1 MTNISL
7 RTYTREIEKLIDSS
21 QADQAIAHCRHILKS
36 YPKCVD
42 AYRLLGKA
50 YLESQRYGDAADIF
64 QRVLSSIPDDFVSHV
79 GMSLIREDEGNL
91 DQAIWNMERAFEVQ
105 PANAAIQG
113 ELRRLY
119 GRRDGMEP
127 PKIRLTRGALA
138 RMYARGEL
146 FQQAVAEIRAALAED
161 PNRLDLIT
169 LLASVYSQA
178 GQKAEAVEMCNGLLR
193 KLPYSLEG
201 NRVMSEMLQDTDRVQ
216 DLQVYKRRLVAL
228 NPYFAQL
235 SPAAPTVDRVP
246 DQSVTIE
253 RLQWSPGMTVEGP
266 ASQPE
271 WAASLGVQLSGM
283 TSEKDI
289 LPDWLLNLEESA
301 GEKGKTSTPVKSDQ
315 AASAFDNE
323 SLMQFARESQKTE
336 PKEDK
341 NANASTKPLKPSP
354 EEAIPEWMKE
364 AGWQPSS
371 GEAQE
376 EEGIISFK
384 GEDDFMPT
392 TDDESGLAEANIP
405 EWLQAMAPSDETEAG
420 SAEETGDNLAWLDNL
435 QAEGPAE
442 TEGESEAE
450 EDWLADSKVEVPD
463 WLKEIEEEK
472 SADELTPTKPLT
484 EKPDVEESET
494 EERSEAVPIDED
506 KSDELPPVAEQAEP
520 EGKESVPDWLMEGM
534 SGPDAHAAG
543 QKYTPQPQEELAAEI
558 GEGIPE
564 WLRDF
569 SPEDEAAAGEEE
581 TSDQVPDW
589 LQSLAPESEGEVEGM
604 VSEETAIPE
613 DTEIKDTQEAE
624 APSATEN
631 VPPVESEILA
641 EQAPELRA
649 EPETQTEAEP
659 SSEEEIS
666 TAQGIPT
673 EEEATAWDI
682 EGADD
687 AFAWLES
694 LAVKQGAEEALL
706 LDPEERKDK
715 PPDWVQ
721 SDLERQEEAGGT
733 EPTDESQETEMAE
746 EAHAEEELQPE
757 AESAE
762 VPDWLQELGPQG
774 SEETGAEEVEAEL
787 PDWINAQPAM
797 QEPEPFQDE
806 AQVEEEPQGEVEPTE
821 IPDWLQELE
830 PEGSED
836 EEVVPQ
842 SQEGEGE
849 LPEWLDQGV
858 EMHELQSPAEE
869 ALIEEPS
876 EEAKAVEIPD
886 WLQALE
892 PEGSEKEE
900 VAAPSQEVE
909 GETPEWLSQGAEIQ
923 EPEPPEEEPQEEGAK
938 AVEIPDWLQ
947 ALEPEGGEVSEVA
960 TQAQEV
966 EDELPKWLGQEA
978 EMQEPEPPEEEPQ
991 EEGAKATEIPDWLQ
1005 ALEPEGGEVSEVA
1018 TQAQEVEDELPK
1030 WPGQETEMQEP
1041 EPPEE
1046 ALIEEPPEE
1055 LEPAEIP
1062 DWLQAL
1068 EPQSSDE
1075 TEEAQVEAPA
1085 ESEAESW
1092 FSEGPPILGDT
1103 QPVKTNTGTLTP
1115 ATVPEAQPEAEVP
1128 VEAETAEAPEEIEAA
1143 HTEQEAELAEEQE
1156 QWTAASLVAE
1166 VSRDVSEEGTAEPV
1180 STADEWQA
1188 EEPEAVESE
1197 EVAETLSEMQ
1207 ESDDAF
1213 AWLESLAVQ
1222 QGADEALLLNPE
1234 ERSET
1239 PPEWVKAE
1247 VEEAVEEEIQAEV
1260 EEPAATEQPGVEEQE
1275 LTEEQEATME
1285 PASAEGTT
1293 YPEEPA
1299 VIEAEA
1305 EIEETEEMQPS
1316 EWSPESEVA
1325 APEEEVLAWM
1335 EEEPPAGLEQPVSE
1349 VEGKEEIPE
1358 LPDWLQEGTTESAE
1372 EEAWTPSALEGEL
1385 EKLDLNQAS
1394 LAELERLP
1402 DIGFR
1407 MAQNIVNYRDNYG
1420 AFQSVDDLLNIPGLG
1435 PDMLN
1440 DIREWLFIKPQ
1451 PEEIPEAPP
1460 SLLEELEFGEAP
1472 PEVLEA
1478 RQHLASG
1485 DLEQAAHSYTQL
1497 IKSNQ
1502 HLDAIVQDLQTAT
1515 QRYPQAIFLWQAL
1528 GDAYLRAGQ
1537 IQLALDAYN
1546 QAENLL
1552 S

>member
-7 RTYTREIEKLIDSS
+7 RTYTREIEKLIDGS

-64 QRVLSSIPDDFVSHV
+64 QRVLSSVPDDFVSHV

-201 NRVMSEMLQDTDRVQ
+201 NRVMSEMLKDTDRVQ

-235 SPAAPTVDRVP
+235 SPAAPSVDRVP

-289 LPDWLLNLEESA
+289 LPNWLLNLEESA
-301 GEKGKTSTPVKSDQ
+301 SEKGKTSTPVTSDQ
-315 AASAFDNE
+315 ATSAFDNE
-323 SLMQFARESQKTE
+323 SLMQFALETQKTE
-336 PKEDK
+336 PTDDK

-371 GEAQE
+371 GEVHE
-376 EEGIISFK
+376 EESIISFK
-384 GEDDFMPT
+384 GEDDFMAQM
-392 TDDESGLAEANIP
+392 DDESGLAEANIP
-405 EWLQAMAPSDETEAG
+405 EWLQAMAPSDESEAG
-420 SAEETGDNLAWLDNL
+420 SAEESGDNLAWLDNL

-442 TEGESEAE
+442 TEGDSEQV

-472 SADELTPTKPLT
+472 PADEMTPTKPLT
-484 EKPDVEESET
+484 EKPEMEESEA
-494 EERSEAVPIDED
+494 EELAQDAPIDEEE
-506 KSDELPPVAEQAEP
+506 SDELPPATQQAEP
-520 EGKESVPDWLMEGM
+520 EGKESVPDWLMDGM

-543 QKYTPQPQEELAAEI
+543 QKYTPEPQEEPAAEI

-569 SPEDEAAAGEEE
+569 SPEDEGAAGEEE
-581 TSDQVPDW
+581 TEDQVPDW

-604 VSEETAIPE
+604 VLEETAIPE
-613 DTEIKDTQEAE
+613 DTEINDTQEAE
-624 APSATEN
+624 APSVTEN
-631 VPPVESEILA
+631 IPPVESEIPA
-641 EQAPELRA
+641 EQAPELQA

-706 LDPEERKDK
+706 LDPDERKDK

-721 SDLERQEEAGGT
+721 SDLEIQEETRGT
-733 EPTDESQETEMAE
+733 EPTDESQETKMAE
-746 EAHAEEELQPE
+746 GAQENGGSETPEAQTEEELQPE
-757 AESAE
+757 AASAE
-762 VPDWLQELGPQG
+762 IPDWLQELGPQG
-774 SEETGAEEVEAEL
+774 SEEAGAGEVEAEL
-787 PDWINAQPAM
+787 PDWINAQPEM
-797 QEPEPFQDE
+797 QEPEPLQDE
-806 AQVEEEPQGEVEPTE
+806 AQVEGEPQGEVEPTE
-821 IPDWLQELE
+821 IPDWLQALE
-830 PEGSED
+830 PEGSEG
-836 EEVVPQ
+836 EEVAPQ

-849 LPEWLDQGV
+849 LPEWLSQEA
-858 EMHELQSPAEE
+858 EMQEPEPTAE
-869 ALIEEPS
+869 IEEHLEEVEAVEIPDWLNELKSEDGEGEYVAAQSLEGEGEILEWPS
-876 EEAKAVEIPD
+876 QEAEIQESEPPKEEPQEEAKAVEIPD

-892 PEGSEKEE
+892 PES
-900 VAAPSQEVE
+900 
-909 GETPEWLSQGAEIQ
+909 
-923 EPEPPEEEPQEEGAK
+923 
-938 AVEIPDWLQ
+938 
-947 ALEPEGGEVSEVA
+947 GEVSEAVP
-960 TQAQEV
+960 QAQEV
-966 EDELPKWLGQEA
+966 EDELPEWPSQEA
-978 EMQEPEPPEEEPQ
+978 E
-991 EEGAKATEIPDWLQ
+991 I
-1005 ALEPEGGEVSEVA
+1005 
-1018 TQAQEVEDELPK
+1018 
-1030 WPGQETEMQEP
+1030 QEP

-1062 DWLQAL
+1062 DWMQAL

-1075 TEEAQVEAPA
+1075 TEETQEETPA
-1085 ESEAESW
+1085 ESETESW

-1103 QPVKTNTGTLTP
+1103 QPVKTYTATETP
-1115 ATVPEAQPEAEVP
+1115 VTVPEAQPEAEVP
-1128 VEAETAEAPEEIEAA
+1128 VEDEAVTQEEPLSTIETAAESEEIEAA
-1143 HTEQEAELAEEQE
+1143 HIEQEEELAEEQE
-1156 QWTAASLVAE
+1156 QWTVASIEAE
-1166 VSRDVSEEGTAEPV
+1166 VSQELSEEGIAEPI
-1180 STADEWQA
+1180 SAADEWQA
-1188 EEPEAVESE
+1188 EEPEAEESE

-1234 ERSET
+1234 ERSEI

-1247 VEEAVEEEIQAEV
+1247 VEEADEEEIQAEV
-1260 EEPAATEQPGVEEQE
+1260 EEQATTEQPAAEVQPAAKVQPGIEEQE
-1275 LTEEQEATME
+1275 LTEEQEE
-1285 PASAEGTT
+1285 FVESVLAEESTR
-1293 YPEEPA
+1293 PEEPSI
-1299 VIEAEA
+1299 IEAEA

-1316 EWSPESEVA
+1316 EWTPESEVA
-1325 APEEEVLAWM
+1325 ASEEEDLTWI
-1335 EEEPPAGLEQPVSE
+1335 EEEPPAGSEQPASE
-1349 VEGKEEIPE
+1349 TEAGEEIPD

-1372 EEAWTPSALEGEL
+1372 EEAWTPSAFEREL

-1394 LAELERLP
+1394 LVELERLP

-1407 MAQNIVNYRDNYG
+1407 MAQNIVNYRDTYG
-1420 AFQSVDDLLNIPGLG
+1420 AFKSVDDLLNIPGLR

-1440 DIREWLFIKPQ
+1440 DIREWLYIT
-1451 PEEIPEAPP
+1451 PEPAETPEAPP

-1478 RQHLASG
+1478 RQHVASG
-1485 DLEQAAHSYTQL
+1485 DLEQAAQSYTQL

-1502 HLDAIVQDLQTAT
+1502 NLDAIIQDLQTAT

-1537 IQLALDAYN
+1537 IQPALDAYN

>member
-7 RTYTREIEKLIDSS
+7 RTYTREIEKLIDGS
-21 QADQAIAHCRHILKS
+21 QADQAIAHCRHILKN

-64 QRVLSSIPDDFVSHV
+64 QRVLSSAPDDFVSHV

-91 DQAIWNMERAFEVQ
+91 DQAIWHMERAFEVQ

-169 LLASVYSQA
+169 LLASVYAQA

-201 NRVMSEMLQDTDRVQ
+201 NRVMSEMLKDTDRVQ

-228 NPYFAQL
+228 NPYFGQL

-253 RLQWSPGMTVEGP
+253 RLQWTPGMTVEGP

-301 GEKGKTSTPVKSDQ
+301 GEKGKPSLPVSSGQ
-315 AASAFDNE
+315 AASPFDSE
-323 SLMQFARESQKTE
+323 SLMQFARETQKTE
-336 PKEDK
+336 PSADK
-341 NANASTKPLKPSP
+341 NADASTKPLKPSP

-371 GEAQE
+371 GEVQE
-376 EEGIISFK
+376 EESPVSFK
-384 GEDDFMPT
+384 GEDDFMAA

-405 EWLQAMAPSDETEAG
+405 EWLKAMAPSDAAEAG
-420 SAEETGDNLAWLDNL
+420 SAEESGDNLAWLDNL

-442 TEGESEAE
+442 TEGESEQVE
-450 EDWLADSKVEVPD
+450 GWLADSKVEVPD
-463 WLKEIEEEK
+463 WLKELEEEK
-472 SADELTPTKPLT
+472 PADEMPPTKPLT
-484 EKPDVEESET
+484 EKPDMEESEA
-494 EERSEAVPIDED
+494 EELPQVAPIDED
-506 KSDELPPVAEQAEP
+506 KTGELPPATQPAEP
-520 EGKESVPDWLMEGM
+520 EGKESVPGWLMEGM
-534 SGPDAHAAG
+534 SGPDARAAG
-543 QKYTPQPQEELAAEI
+543 QKYTPQPQEEPAAEI
-558 GEGIPE
+558 GEEIPE

-569 SPEDEAAAGEEE
+569 SPADETATANEEA
-581 TSDQVPDW
+581 TDQVPDW

-604 VSEETAIPE
+604 VSEETAISGDAE
-613 DTEIKDTQEAE
+613 SKDTQEAA
-624 APSATEN
+624 APSSSES
-631 VPPVESEILA
+631 VPTPVESEISA
-641 EQAPELRA
+641 EQAPEIQA
-649 EPETQTEAEP
+649 TPEPQAEAEP
-659 SSEEEIS
+659 TSEEEVS
-666 TAQGIPT
+666 AAQGIPA
-673 EEEATAWDI
+673 EEEAPAWDI

-706 LDPEERKDK
+706 LNPEERKDK

-721 SDLERQEEAGGT
+721 SDLQRQEEAGGYKS
-733 EPTDESQETEMAE
+733 TDEIPETEMAE
-746 EAHAEEELQPE
+746 GSQEKRGSETPETILPEAKAEEELQPE

-762 VPDWLQELGPQG
+762 IPDWLQELGTQG
-774 SEETGAEEVEAEL
+774 SEETGVGEFEAEL
-787 PDWINAQPAM
+787 PDWIKDQPEM
-797 QEPEPFQDE
+797 QEPEPIAEE
-806 AQVEEEPQGEVEPTE
+806 AQVEEEPQGEIEPTE
-821 IPDWLQELE
+821 IPDWLQALE
-830 PEGSED
+830 AEGGEG
-836 EEVVPQ
+836 EEVGPQ
-842 SQEGEGE
+842 SQEVEAE
-849 LPEWLDQGV
+849 LPEWLSQEA
-858 EMHELQSPAEE
+858 EMQEPEPPAEE
-869 ALIEEPS
+869 AL
-876 EEAKAVEIPD
+876 V
-886 WLQALE
+886 
-892 PEGSEKEE
+892 
-900 VAAPSQEVE
+900 
-909 GETPEWLSQGAEIQ
+909 
-923 EPEPPEEEPQEEGAK
+923 EEPQEEAK
-938 AVEIPDWLQ
+938 PVEIPDWLQ
-947 ALEPEGGEVSEVA
+947 ALEPEGGEGSEVGP
-960 TQAQEV
+960 QAQEV
-966 EDELPKWLGQEA
+966 EAELPEWLSQVA
-978 EMQEPEPPEEEPQ
+978 ELEEPE
-991 EEGAKATEIPDWLQ
+991 
-1005 ALEPEGGEVSEVA
+1005 ALA
-1018 TQAQEVEDELPK
+1018 
-1030 WPGQETEMQEP
+1030 
-1041 EPPEE
+1041 EE
-1046 ALIEEPPEE
+1046 ALVQEPQEE

-1068 EPQSSDE
+1068 EPQSGDE
-1075 TEEAQVEAPA
+1075 IEEAQAESPA
-1085 ESEAESW
+1085 QSEAESW

-1103 QPVKTNTGTLTP
+1103 QPVKAQTGALSP
-1115 ATVPEAQPEAEVP
+1115 ATVEEAKPEAEVP
-1128 VEAETAEAPEEIEAA
+1128 VEAEPVTQEGPPTTAEAAEVPEEIAA
-1143 HTEQEAELAEEQE
+1143 AGAEHEAEPTEEQE
-1156 QWTAASLVAE
+1156 QLPAASLEAE
-1166 VSRDVSEEGTAEPV
+1166 VAQEISEERTVEPAYA
-1180 STADEWQA
+1180 ADEWQT

-1197 EVAETLSEMQ
+1197 EVAEMLSEMQ

-1247 VEEAVEEEIQAEV
+1247 IEEAVEEEIQAEV
-1260 EEPAATEQPGVEEQE
+1260 EEPAAMEQPAATEPPGMEEQAPSEEQE
-1275 LTEEQEATME
+1275 VAVE
-1285 PASAEGTT
+1285 PASAEETA
-1293 YPEEPA
+1293 YPEEP
-1299 VIEAEA
+1299 VVMEAET
-1305 EIEETEEMQPS
+1305 EMEEMQPS
-1316 EWSPESEVA
+1316 EWGPESEA
-1325 APEEEVLAWM
+1325 AATEEEVLAWM
-1335 EEEPPAGLEQPVSE
+1335 EEELPEVTSEQRSPEQPAGLEQPVTE
-1349 VEGKEEIPE
+1349 AEGGEEIPE

-1372 EEAWTPSALEGEL
+1372 EAAWTPPTFERSL
-1385 EKLDLNQAS
+1385 EKLDLNLAS
-1394 LAELERLP
+1394 LVELERLP

-1407 MAQNIVNYRDNYG
+1407 MAQNIVNYRDTFG
-1420 AFQSVDDLLNIPGLG
+1420 AFKSVDDLLNIPGLG
-1435 PDMLN
+1435 PDMLD
-1440 DIREWLFIKPQ
+1440 DIREWLYITPQ
-1451 PEEIPEAPP
+1451 PAETPETPP
-1460 SLLEELEFGEAP
+1460 SPFGELEFGEAP

-1478 RQHLASG
+1478 RQNVASG
-1485 DLEQAAHSYTQL
+1485 DLEQAAQSYTQL

-1502 HLDAIVQDLQTAT
+1502 HLDAIIQDLQTAT